1 MQQNNPIQI
10 TAEQVNNAEE
20 ILANKEKEISE
31 LRAQLIQLESQF
43 KDASDEHHQLINEH
57 DKYKLM
63 YETEFLKSTDLSM
76 EVSMLEKSN
85 LNRELEVA
93 QIKTEY
99 YRQISELNDNRT
111 SDASSCDRSTNIKN
125 VPKIPIFEGKSI
137 TFGRWLKGV
146 KEIFENYPTLKDF
159 QKRALVVESLKG
171 PARDWYDA
179 EPDDNVEFWSEF
191 EIALSRQYGNME
203 STDHAL
209 ERIDTLRL
217 TTNSDFNSFI
227 MQIRPAIKLIAL
239 NNHTL
244 AIAMLRKQIA
254 PDIRK
259 YIPKVHGETYE
270 AHEQRLK
277 SHMQDSQAKF
287 SGSQVSRSNMD
298 VEMIGAAMQY
308 QGQNRYELLERDG
321 NEYMM
326 AAAQYSRNPAN
337 NTIRTHQNRF
347 NNSNNRNP
355 FQRSTKPHSQSNTT
369 MNKVQF
375 DEYVR
380 NSICFNC
387 GTKGHLRSM
396 CIKPAKPSRFMSVIS
411 QDSETGKDR
420 AQ

>member
-20 ILANKEKEISE
+20 ILANKEKEIFE
-31 LRAQLIQLESQF
+31 LPAQLIQLESQF

-57 DKYKLM
+57 EKYKLM
-63 YETEFLKSTDLSM
+63 YETEFLKSTDLSI
-76 EVSMLEKSN
+76 EVSMIEKSN

-93 QIKTEY
+93 QIKKDY

-111 SDASSCDRSTNIKN
+111 SHASSCDRSTNIKN
-125 VPKIPIFEGKSI
+125 LPKIPIFEGKSI

-146 KEIFENYPTLKDF
+146 KEIFENCPTLNDF
-159 QKRALVVESLKG
+159 QKRALVVESLKD
-171 PARDWYDA
+171 PVRDW
-179 EPDDNVEFWSEF
+179 
-191 EIALSRQYGNME
+191 
-203 STDHAL
+203 
-209 ERIDTLRL
+209 
-217 TTNSDFNSFI
+217 
-227 MQIRPAIKLIAL
+227 
-239 NNHTL
+239 
-244 AIAMLRKQIA
+244 KQIA
-254 PDIRK
+254 PDISK

-277 SHMQDSQAKF
+277 SHMQDSKAKF
-287 SGSQVSRSNMD
+287 SGSQANRSNMD
-298 VEMIGAAMQY
+298 VEMIGAAMQH

-326 AAAQYSRNPAN
+326 AAAQYSRYPDNS
-337 NTIRTHQNRF
+337 TIRNHQNRF

-387 GTKGHLRSM
+387 GTNGHLRSM
-396 CIKPAKPSRFMSVIS
+396 CIKPAMS
-411 QDSETGKDR
+411 
-420 AQ
+420 

>member
-43 KDASDEHHQLINEH
+43 NDASDEQHQLINEH
-57 DKYKLM
+57 DKYKLL
-63 YETEFLKSTDLSM
+63 YETEFLKSTDLSK
-76 EVSMLEKSN
+76 EVFSLEKSN

-171 PARDWYDA
+171 PARDWYEA

-217 TTNSDFNSFI
+217 TTNSDFNSYI
-227 MQIRPAIKLIAL
+227 MQI
-239 NNHTL
+239 
-244 AIAMLRKQIA
+244 
-254 PDIRK
+254 
-259 YIPKVHGETYE
+259 
-270 AHEQRLK
+270 
-277 SHMQDSQAKF
+277 
-287 SGSQVSRSNMD
+287 
-298 VEMIGAAMQY
+298 
-308 QGQNRYELLERDG
+308 
-321 NEYMM
+321 
-326 AAAQYSRNPAN
+326 
-337 NTIRTHQNRF
+337 
-347 NNSNNRNP
+347 
-355 FQRSTKPHSQSNTT
+355 
-369 MNKVQF
+369 
-375 DEYVR
+375 
-380 NSICFNC
+380 
-387 GTKGHLRSM
+387 
-396 CIKPAKPSRFMSVIS
+396 
-411 QDSETGKDR
+411 
-420 AQ
+420 